1 MGSTAP
7 KLVTAPNSVDAL
19 DLMEECWN
27 LIRIQPNKSTKIL
40 DLLARLKE
48 QILRHK
54 RALRDYILESSSDS
68 SD

>member
-7 KLVTAPNSVDAL
+7 RLVTAPNSVDAL

-27 LIRIQPNKSTKIL
+27 ILRIRPNPKHL
-40 DLLARLKE
+40 PLLARLKE